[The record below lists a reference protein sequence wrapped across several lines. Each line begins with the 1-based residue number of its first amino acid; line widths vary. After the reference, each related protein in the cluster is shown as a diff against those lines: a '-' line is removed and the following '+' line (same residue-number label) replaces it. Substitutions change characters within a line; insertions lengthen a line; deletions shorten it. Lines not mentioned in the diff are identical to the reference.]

1 MATESIL
8 KDFYLQDDAAV
19 DRFRELL
26 EMPPIP
32 EPADASEYSIA
43 DEEDYRRLKAGTWE
57 G

>member
-8 KDFYLQDDAAV
+8 KDFYLTEEGTK
-19 DRFRELL
+19 RFLELL

-32 EPADASEYSIA
+32 EPADASEYKIA